1 MTAKS
6 LEERLQVIEDRNEL
20 ADLQARYVNLNDG
33 GWGAPTH
40 RHPEQVANLFT
51 EDGVWNGPLGAVTAT
66 GRVEIAGLFRNFQ
79 AIPFIVHHVMNP
91 LIEISGDTARAEWH
105 AIVATTASGGQA
117 FWTFGRYLNEY
128 RRTAEGWRYTT
139 MTFEAAA
146 ISIYEKGW
154 AVEQFLGRDSVP
166 ADFDRD
172 AACR

>member
-6 LEERLQVIEDRNEL
+6 LAERVQMIEDRNEL

-51 EDGVWNGPLGAVTAT
+51 EDGVWDGPLRAVKAT
-66 GRVEIAGLFRNFQ
+66 GRAEIAALFREFQ

-91 LIEISGDTARAEWH
+91 LIEISGDTARAGWH
-105 AIVATTASGGQA
+105 AIVTTTASGGQA
-117 FWTFGRYLNEY
+117 FWTFGKYLNEY
-128 RRTAEGWRYTT
+128 HRTAEGWRYSK

-146 ISIYEKGW
+146 ISTYEKGW
-154 AVEQFLGRDSVP
+154 AVEQFLGRESVT

-172 AACR
+172 SAS